1 MDVMAAGGS
10 ESCVTPLGIGGFTSM
25 KALSETEDPLRASI
39 PFDKERNGFVM
50 GEGAAILILEEYEH
64 AKKRGA
70 EILGEIAGYGVSCDA
85 HHITAPLENGRGAA
99 RCMEN
104 ALSDAGITPRDV
116 GYINAHGTS
125 TAMNDRCETQAVKE
139 VFGDHAYQLVMSS
152 TKSMTG
158 HMLGAAGA
166 VEAILTMDAL
176 RKQIAPPTI
185 GYQIPDPDCDLDAA
199 PNEKKTLDTNW
210 AISNSFGFGGHNATI
225 VFKRWYNEN
234 EY

>member
-1 MDVMAAGGS
+1 
-10 ESCVTPLGIGGFTSM
+10 M
-25 KALSETEDPLRASI
+25 KALSETKDPLRASI

-50 GEGAAILILEEYEH
+50 GEGAGILILEEYWH

-70 EILGEIAGYGVSCDA
+70 EILGEITGYGTSCDA
-85 HHITAPLENGRGAA
+85 HHMTSPPEDGYGAA
-99 RCMEN
+99 HCIKN
-104 ALSDAGITPRDV
+104 ALSDAGITPQDV

-125 TAMNDRCETQAVKE
+125 TEMNDRCETRAVKD
-139 VFGDHAYQLVMSS
+139 VFGNHAYRLVMSS

-158 HMLGAAGA
+158 HMLGATGA
-166 VEAILTMDAL
+166 VEAILTMNAL
-176 RKQIAPPTI
+176 QKQVAPPTI
-185 GYQIPDPDCDLDAA
+185 GYQIPDPDCDLDVAA
-199 PNEKKTLDTNW
+199 NEKKPLDTNW